1 MPNDHVLTCLY
12 VLASVCV
19 VYKLAYLIR
28 QAASIRTMPIRVM
41 RIAAVLAG
49 TAIVWRTIEVTEG
62 KIAPQP
68 FDLLMQ
74 VIWCVILYLFIS
86 VLGRKK
92 RVW

>member
-1 MPNDHVLTCLY
+1 MANDHVLTCLY

-19 VYKLAYLIR
+19 VYKLAFLIR
-28 QAASIRTMPIRVM
+28 QAASIRTMPIRLM
-41 RIAAVLAG
+41 RVAAVVAG
-49 TAIVWRTIEVTEG
+49 TIIVWRTIEVTEG
-62 KIAPQP
+62 EIALEP

-74 VIWCVILYLFIS
+74 VIWCVVLYLFIS